1 MDKKPFR
8 NSGSSPKPAP
18 GKRGF
23 KNAALIAL
31 IVLVGV
37 IIFAAYKQ
45 PSKLTQVALS
55 QVVSQANAGQVKDL
69 TIKGNE
75 VDVTKK
81 DQSAASE
88 KAYKESGSTI
98 YEQGLNKNIE
108 GLTVNPQP
116 DSNSNSM
123 WVSLASGILPVILIS
138 GVLFFMLRSA
148 QGQGNQALSFSKSR
162 ARLYGNEKD
171 KVSFKDVAGSD
182 EAKQDLEEVVEFLKF
197 PKKFEGVGARIPK
210 GVLLV
215 GPPGTGKT
223 MLARAVAGEANVPF
237 FSISGSEF
245 VEMFVGVGASR
256 VRDLFAKAKKNSP
269 CIIFVDEIDAVGRK
283 RGSGM
288 GGGHDEREQTLNQI
302 LVEMDGF
309 EQGQNVIVLAA
320 TNRADVLDPALLRP
334 GRFDRRVGIG
344 LPDRKDR
351 EAILKV
357 HFAKKPLA
365 KNVDLDALAA
375 KSAGSS
381 GADLANIAN
390 EAAILAARHDR
401 KEITQSDVTS
411 AFEKV
416 AIGPER
422 KSKVMNEKEKEITAY
437 HEAGHA
443 IVGHVL
449 PDSDMVHKVTIIPRG
464 GTGGVTW
471 FIPPEDRSYH
481 SIIEFK
487 DILARMLGGR
497 IAEEVVLGADRVTTG
512 AGNDL
517 QKAAE
522 LARDMIINQGMGTKL
537 RDQVFHVD
545 EGIMMDKLMHERE
558 YSEDT
563 AKIIDDEV
571 ESLISEAGRRA
582 RAVIKANK
590 PQLEELKKALIE
602 KETVEAPEVLKI
614 LKGSTLPKEAALY

>member
-8 NSGSSPKPAP
+8 NNAGGAP
-18 GKRGF
+18 KRGF
-23 KNAALIAL
+23 KNFGFIAL
-31 IVLVGV
+31 VVLFGLVFFATYSQPEELKEIPFSQAITEANEGQYQKIVVKGDTMEITKKGEDEATLTSNKDPEVGLKEEGMDTSKVELVYEDQAGGGSIWLTLFTTLAPV
-37 IIFAAYKQ
+37 II
-45 PSKLTQVALS
+45 
-55 QVVSQANAGQVKDL
+55 
-69 TIKGNE
+69 
-75 VDVTKK
+75 
-81 DQSAASE
+81 
-88 KAYKESGSTI
+88 
-98 YEQGLNKNIE
+98 
-108 GLTVNPQP
+108 
-116 DSNSNSM
+116 
-123 WVSLASGILPVILIS
+123 IS
-138 GVLFFMLRSA
+138 FILFFMLRSA
-148 QGQGNQALSFSKSR
+148 QGQGNQALSFGKSR

-171 KVSFKDVAGSD
+171 KVTFTNIAGSD
-182 EAKQDLEEVVEFLKF
+182 EAKQDLQEVVEFLKF
-197 PKKFEGVGARIPK
+197 PKKFEAVGARIPK

-256 VRDLFAKAKKNSP
+256 VRDLFAKAKKNAP
-269 CIIFVDEIDAVGRK
+269 CIIFVDEIDAVGRR

-309 EQGQNVIVLAA
+309 EQGTNVIVLAA

-334 GRFDRRVGIG
+334 GRFDRRVNIG

-357 HFAKKPLA
+357 HFAKKPVA

-381 GADLANIAN
+381 GADLSNIAN
-390 EAAILAARHDR
+390 EAAIIAARNGR
-401 KEITQSDVTS
+401 KEISQDDVTN
-411 AFEKV
+411 AFERV

-422 KSKVMNEKEKEITAY
+422 KSKIMSEKEKELTAY

-449 PDSDMVHKVTIIPRG
+449 PDSDSVHKVTIIPRG

-471 FIPPEDRSYH
+471 FIPPEDKSYH
-481 SIIEFK
+481 SIIEYK
-487 DILARMLGGR
+487 DVLARMLGGR
-497 IAEEVVLGADRVTTG
+497 TAEEVVYGRDRVTTG
-512 AGNDL
+512 AGSDL

-522 LARDMIINQGMGTKL
+522 LARDMVINQGMGKKL
-537 RDQVFHVD
+537 RDQVFHVE
-545 EGIMMDKLMHERE
+545 EGMMLERMVHERQ
-558 YSEDT
+558 YSDDT

-571 ESLISEAGRRA
+571 EALITEAAERA
-582 RAVIKANK
+582 RVVIKANMK
-590 PQLEELKKALIE
+590 KLEQLKDALIE
-602 KETVEAPEVLKI
+602 KETVEAEEVLEI
-614 LKGSTLPKEAALY
+614 LKDTSMPKAAALY

>member
-8 NSGSSPKPAP
+8 NVPGSGNQ
-18 GKRGF
+18 KRSF
-23 KNAALIAL
+23 KNFGFAALL
-31 IVLVGV
+31 ILFGL
-37 IIFAAYKQ
+37 IIFAASSQ
-45 PSKLTQVALS
+45 PTNLKEIPFSE
-55 QVVSQANAGQVKDL
+55 VVSQANEGQYQKVV
-69 TIKGNE
+69 
-75 VDVTKK
+75 VDNDKIEITKK
-81 DQSAASE
+81 GEEAASLTSQKDPQIGLKE
-88 KAYKESGSTI
+88 EGIDTSKFELEYKGESGGGSTWWI
-98 YEQGLNKNIE
+98 LFQ
-108 GLTVNPQP
+108 T
-116 DSNSNSM
+116 
-123 WVSLASGILPVILIS
+123 LAPVLVIS
-138 GVLFFMLRSA
+138 FILFFMLRSA
-148 QGQGNQALSFSKSR
+148 QGQGNQAMSFGKSR

-171 KVSFKDVAGSD
+171 KMTFTNIAGSD
-182 EAKQDLEEVVEFLKF
+182 EAKQDLQEVVEFLKF
-197 PKKFEGVGARIPK
+197 PKKFESVGARIPK
-210 GVLLV
+210 GVLLI

-269 CIIFVDEIDAVGRK
+269 CIIFVDEIDAVGRR

-309 EQGQNVIVLAA
+309 EQGTNVIVLAA

-334 GRFDRRVGIG
+334 GRFDRRVNIG

-357 HFAKKPLA
+357 HFTKKPLA

-381 GADLANIAN
+381 GADLSNIAN
-390 EAAILAARHDR
+390 ESAIIAARNGR
-401 KEITQSDVTS
+401 KEISQDDVTS
-411 AFEKV
+411 AFERV

-422 KSKVMNEKEKEITAY
+422 KSKIMNEKEKQLTAY

-449 PDSDMVHKVTIIPRG
+449 PDSDSVHKVTIIPRG

-471 FIPPEDRSYH
+471 FIPPEDKSYH
-481 SIIEFK
+481 SIIEYK
-487 DILARMLGGR
+487 DVLARMLGGR
-497 IAEEVVLGADRVTTG
+497 IAEEVVYGLDRVTTG
-512 AGNDL
+512 AGSDL

-522 LARDMIINQGMGTKL
+522 LARDMVINQGMGKKL
-537 RDQVFHVD
+537 RDQVFHVE
-545 EGIMMDKLMHERE
+545 EGMMLERMVHERQ
-558 YSEDT
+558 YSDDT
-563 AKIIDDEV
+563 AKVIDGEV
-571 ESLISEAGRRA
+571 EALITEAGERA
-582 RAVIKANK
+582 RVVIKANVK
-590 PQLEELKKALIE
+590 KLEELKDVLIE
-602 KETVEAPEVLKI
+602 KETVEAEQVLEI
-614 LKGSTLPKEAALY
+614 LKGSTMPKAAALY

>member
-1 MDKKPFR
+1 MDKKPTR
-8 NSGSSPKPAP
+8 PKRKP
-18 GKRGF
+18 GKGNNRNAKNIGF
-23 KNAALIAL
+23 VALIILFGL
-31 IVLVGV
+31 I
-37 IIFAAYKQ
+37 IIAATNQ
-45 PSKLTQVALS
+45 PSTMKNVPITQAVKD
-55 QVVSQANAGQVKDL
+55 ANAGKYEKITVV
-69 TIKGNE
+69 GNE
-75 VDVTKK
+75 LKITKEGESKPTLKTYLEPNATLKDEGFNYSKVDIETT
-81 DQSAASE
+81 ANNN
-88 KAYKESGSTI
+88 GNST
-98 YEQGLNKNIE
+98 
-108 GLTVNPQP
+108 
-116 DSNSNSM
+116 
-123 WVSLASGILPVILIS
+123 WLAIGTSIVPVIIIA
-138 GVLFFMLRSA
+138 GVLYFMLRSA
-148 QGQGNQALSFSKSR
+148 QGQGNQAMSFGKSK

-171 KVSFKDVAGSD
+171 KVTFKEIAGSE

-197 PKKFEGVGARIPK
+197 PKKFSGMGARIPK

-223 MLARAVAGEANVPF
+223 MLSRAVAGEANVPF

-256 VRDLFAKAKKNSP
+256 VRDLFAKAKKNAP
-269 CIIFVDEIDAVGRK
+269 CIIFVDEIDAVGRR

-334 GRFDRRVGIG
+334 GRFDRRVNIG

-351 EAILKV
+351 EAILKT

-365 KNVDLDALAA
+365 KNVDLDSLAA
-375 KSAGSS
+375 KAAGSS

-390 EAAILAARHDR
+390 ESAIIAARNSHN
-401 KEITQSDVTS
+401 EIHQHDVTE
-411 AFEKV
+411 AFERV

-422 KSKVMNEKEKEITAY
+422 KSKIMTEADKTTTAY

-443 IVGHVL
+443 LVGHVL
-449 PDSDMVHKVTIIPRG
+449 PDSDPVHKVTIIPRG

-471 FIPPEDRSYH
+471 FIPPEDRVFVSL
-481 SIIEFK
+481 IQFK
-487 DILARMLGGR
+487 DILARGLGGR
-497 IAEEVVLGADRVTTG
+497 VAEEVMLGKDRITTG

-517 QKAAE
+517 QSAAE
-522 LARDMIINQGMGTKL
+522 LARDMIMNQGMGEKL

-545 EGIMMDKLMHERE
+545 DGMMIDRLVHERD

-563 AKIIDDEV
+563 ARLIDQEV
-571 ESLISEAGRRA
+571 EKLITEAGIRA
-582 RAVIKANK
+582 RAVIKANL
-590 PQLEELKKALIE
+590 PALERLKDALIE
-602 KETVEAPEVLKI
+602 KETVDADEALEA
-614 LKGSTLPKEAALY
+614 LKGSKLPAAAALY